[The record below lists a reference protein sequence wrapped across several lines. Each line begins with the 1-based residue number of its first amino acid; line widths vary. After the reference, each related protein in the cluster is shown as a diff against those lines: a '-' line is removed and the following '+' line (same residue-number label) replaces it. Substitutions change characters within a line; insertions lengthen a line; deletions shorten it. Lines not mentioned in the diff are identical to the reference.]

1 MLNLLEM
8 LAARSELRPSALS
21 LLLDHA
27 DPVVAGRVAIY
38 SRSDVNN
45 WPQELKAKWERAI
58 IRCPAGNDS
67 TGYWLSVI
75 FTGHPDLLAEWI
87 GEWITRQGQNARDYE
102 PIPRELE
109 PLIVALPIEARRQLL
124 DQTAAVNAFL
134 VDSLVVDLTGDDEE
148 MVAHVFSNP
157 ALADLQRDALTG
169 KPNASWLQRAKI
181 AARQGWSAEDIASAA
196 VGSMWS
202 GWGPESE
209 HWSVWVADFEVVRT
223 IDDSDARA
231 IGEAGVR
238 IYSDRRDRALQRER
252 REAIFGER

>member
-1 MLNLLEM
+1 MLSDEGVVKLIDFAISIRQKSGLSSMFSFGKKAVQGTRSYMSPEQIRNQNLDP
-8 LAARSELRPSALS
+8 R
-21 LLLDHA
+21 A
-27 DPVVAGRVAIY
+27 DIY
-38 SRSDVNN
+38 SFGCSLF
-45 WPQELKAKWERAI
+45 EL
-58 IRCPAGNDS
+58 
-67 TGYWLSVI
+67 
-75 FTGHPDLLAEWI
+75 
-87 GEWITRQGQNARDYE
+87 
-102 PIPRELE
+102 
-109 PLIVALPIEARRQLL
+109 
-124 DQTAAVNAFL
+124 
-134 VDSLVVDLTGDDEE
+134 
-148 MVAHVFSNP
+148 
-157 ALADLQRDALTG
+157 LTG